1 MTNFLTFWQK
11 IHIGNIFDFTSVEK
25 QPNMKDMTKK
35 RGHHRPKNK
44 NVNTQNTTM
53 EQNTENQEAEVT
65 ANETEQKADSQP
77 ETDTPETDTDSQK
90 SQEPENMSEPADTVQ
105 EDWHGKYDE
114 LNDKYLRLM
123 AEFDNYRKRTL
134 KEKMDLTKYAEEDV
148 LKGILKVVDDMERAI
163 NNMDTAPDM
172 NAVKEGVELI
182 YKKFKSFLE
191 TRGLKEVEAM
201 HQELDTDKHEAVAK
215 FAAPSED
222 LKGKIIDVV
231 EKGYYLHDKII
242 RYAKVVIGE

>member
-1 MTNFLTFWQK
+1 MA
-11 IHIGNIFDFTSVEK
+11 H
-25 QPNMKDMTKK
+25 K
-35 RGHHRPKNK
+35 RGRNRPKNK
-44 NVNTQNTTM
+44 NVNTQNTKM
-53 EQNTENQEAEVT
+53 EQNTEKQETEAKAEESVQNDENLSDTDTNAAETDSKDGQQTENVADSAAEKASEAE
-65 ANETEQKADSQP
+65 KAADQP
-77 ETDTPETDTDSQK
+77 AE
-90 SQEPENMSEPADTVQ
+90 

-163 NNMDTAPDM
+163 NNLGTAPDM

-201 HQELDTDKHEAVAK
+201 HQDLDTDKHEAVAK
-215 FAAPSED
+215 FTAPSED

>member
-1 MTNFLTFWQK
+1 MAFR
-11 IHIGNIFDFTSVEK
+11 
-25 QPNMKDMTKK
+25 
-35 RGHHRPKNK
+35 RGRHRPKNK
-44 NVNTQNTTM
+44 NVNTQNTKM
-53 EQNTENQEAEVT
+53 EQNTEKQESEVNT
-65 ANETEQKADSQP
+65 EETVQNDENLS
-77 ETDTPETDTDSQK
+77 ETDTNAAETDSKKGQQTANVADNTADKQ
-90 SQEPENMSEPADTVQ
+90 PEAGKEAEPAAPQ
-105 EDWHGKYDE
+105 EDWKPKYDE

-163 NNMDTAPDM
+163 NNMDSAPDM

>member
-1 MTNFLTFWQK
+1 MAHK
-11 IHIGNIFDFTSVEK
+11 HG
-25 QPNMKDMTKK
+25 
-35 RGHHRPKNK
+35 RHRSKNK
-44 NVNTQNTTM
+44 NVNTQNTKM
-53 EQNTENQEAEVT
+53 EQNTEQQ
-65 ANETEQKADSQP
+65 ETEAKAEESVQNDENLS
-77 ETDTPETDTDSQK
+77 ETDTNAAETDSKEGQQTEKVADAAADKQ
-90 SQEPENMSEPADTVQ
+90 PEADNEAEPAAPQ
-105 EDWHGKYDE
+105 EDLKQKFDE

-163 NNMDTAPDM
+163 NNLDTASDM

>member
-1 MTNFLTFWQK
+1 MA
-11 IHIGNIFDFTSVEK
+11 H
-25 QPNMKDMTKK
+25 K
-35 RGHHRPKNK
+35 RGRNRPKNK
-44 NVNTQNTTM
+44 NVNTQNTKM
-53 EQNTENQEAEVT
+53 EQNTEKQETEAKAEESVQNDENLSDTDTNAAETDSKDGQQTENVADSAAEKASEAEN
-65 ANETEQKADSQP
+65 AADQP
-77 ETDTPETDTDSQK
+77 AEKE
-90 SQEPENMSEPADTVQ
+90 

-163 NNMDTAPDM
+163 NNLDTAPDM

>member
-1 MTNFLTFWQK
+1 MQNDQNLSDTDTNAAET
-11 IHIGNIFDFTSVEK
+11 DS
-25 QPNMKDMTKK
+25 KD
-35 RGHHRPKNK
+35 G
-44 NVNTQNTTM
+44 Q
-53 EQNTENQEAEVT
+53 QTENVADSAAEKEAEAEKT
-65 ANETEQKADSQP
+65 ADQP
-77 ETDTPETDTDSQK
+77 AEKE
-90 SQEPENMSEPADTVQ
+90 

-163 NNMDTAPDM
+163 NNLDTAPDM

-201 HQELDTDKHEAVAK
+201 HQDLDTDKHEAVAK
-215 FAAPSED
+215 FAAPSDD

>member
-1 MTNFLTFWQK
+1 MAF
-11 IHIGNIFDFTSVEK
+11 
-25 QPNMKDMTKK
+25 K
-35 RGHHRPKNK
+35 RGRHRPKNK
-44 NVNTQNTTM
+44 NVNTQNTKM
-53 EQNTENQEAEVT
+53 EQNTEKQESEVNTEETVQNDENLSDTDTNAAETDSKEGQQTANVADNTADKQPEAGKEAE
-65 ANETEQKADSQP
+65 
-77 ETDTPETDTDSQK
+77 
-90 SQEPENMSEPADTVQ
+90 PAAPQ
-105 EDWHGKYDE
+105 EDLKQKFDE

-163 NNMDTAPDM
+163 NNLGTAPDM

-201 HQELDTDKHEAVAK
+201 NQELDTDKHEAVAK
-215 FAAPSED
+215 FTAPSED

-231 EKGYYLHDKII
+231 EKGYYLHDKVI

>member
-1 MTNFLTFWQK
+1 
-11 IHIGNIFDFTSVEK
+11 
-25 QPNMKDMTKK
+25 MKAMSKK
-35 RGHHRPKNK
+35 HGRRRPKNK
-44 NVNTQNTTM
+44 NVNTQNKTM
-53 EQNTENQEAEVT
+53 EQNTDNLESEVKAEENEQNVENA
-65 ANETEQKADSQP
+65 AAADTEK
-77 ETDTPETDTDSQK
+77 TDTDSQTDSEAK
-90 SQEPENMSEPADTVQ
+90 AETEKVAENAEAPQ
-105 EDWHGKYDE
+105 EDWQGKYNE

-163 NNMDTAPDM
+163 TNMENAPDM

-191 TRGLKEVEAM
+191 ARGLKEVEAL
-201 HQELDTDKHEAVAK
+201 HQDLDTDRHEAVAK

>member
-1 MTNFLTFWQK
+1 
-11 IHIGNIFDFTSVEK
+11 
-25 QPNMKDMTKK
+25 MKTMSHKHG
-35 RGHHRPKNK
+35 RQRPKNK
-44 NVNTQNTTM
+44 NVNTQNHKM
-53 EQNTENQEAEVT
+53 EQNKEQQESEVNVEDTVQNDENL
-65 ANETEQKADSQP
+65 S
-77 ETDTPETDTDSQK
+77 ETDTNAAETDSNEGQQTENVADEKAADS
-90 SQEPENMSEPADTVQ
+90 ENVSEPAAPQ
-105 EDWHGKYDE
+105 EDWKPKYDE

-163 NNMDTAPDM
+163 KNLGSASDMD
-172 NAVKEGVELI
+172 AVKEGVELI
-182 YKKFKSFLE
+182 YKKFTSFLE

-231 EKGYYLHDKII
+231 EKGYYLHDKVI

>member
-1 MTNFLTFWQK
+1 
-11 IHIGNIFDFTSVEK
+11 
-25 QPNMKDMTKK
+25 
-35 RGHHRPKNK
+35 
-44 NVNTQNTTM
+44 VNAEETVQND
-53 EQNTENQEAEVT
+53 ENL
-65 ANETEQKADSQP
+65 S
-77 ETDTPETDTDSQK
+77 ETDTNAAETDSKEGKETANVADNAADQQSEAEK
-90 SQEPENMSEPADTVQ
+90 EAEPAAPQ
-105 EDWHGKYDE
+105 EDLKQKFDE

-163 NNMDTAPDM
+163 NNLGTAPDM

-201 HQELDTDKHEAVAK
+201 NQELDTDKHEAVAK
-215 FAAPSED
+215 FTAPSED

-231 EKGYYLHDKII
+231 EKGYYLHDKVI

>member
-1 MTNFLTFWQK
+1 MA
-11 IHIGNIFDFTSVEK
+11 H
-25 QPNMKDMTKK
+25 K
-35 RGHHRPKNK
+35 RGRNRPKNK
-44 NVNTQNTTM
+44 NVNTQNTKM
-53 EQNTENQEAEVT
+53 EQNTEKQETEAKAEESVQNDENLSDTDTNAAETDSKDGQQTENVADSAAEKASEAE
-65 ANETEQKADSQP
+65 KAADQP
-77 ETDTPETDTDSQK
+77 VEKE
-90 SQEPENMSEPADTVQ
+90 

-163 NNMDTAPDM
+163 NNLDTAPDM

-201 HQELDTDKHEAVAK
+201 HQDLDTDKHEAVAK
-215 FAAPSED
+215 FTAPSED

>member
-1 MTNFLTFWQK
+1 MA
-11 IHIGNIFDFTSVEK
+11 H
-25 QPNMKDMTKK
+25 K
-35 RGHHRPKNK
+35 RGRNRPKNK
-44 NVNTQNTTM
+44 NVNTQNTKM
-53 EQNTENQEAEVT
+53 EQNTEKQESEVNTEETVQNDENLSDTDTNAAETDSKEGQQTANVADNTADKQPEAGKEAE
-65 ANETEQKADSQP
+65 
-77 ETDTPETDTDSQK
+77 
-90 SQEPENMSEPADTVQ
+90 PAAPQ
-105 EDWHGKYDE
+105 EDWKPKYDE

-163 NNMDTAPDM
+163 NNLDTAPDM

-201 HQELDTDKHEAVAK
+201 HQDLDTDKHEAVAK
-215 FAAPSED
+215 FTAPSED

-231 EKGYYLHDKII
+231 EKGYYLHDKVI
-242 RYAKVVIGE
+242 RYAKVVVGI

>member
-1 MTNFLTFWQK
+1 MNTMAHN
-11 IHIGNIFDFTSVEK
+11 
-25 QPNMKDMTKK
+25 
-35 RGHHRPKNK
+35 RGRHRPKNK
-44 NVNTQNTTM
+44 NVNTQNTKM
-53 EQNTENQEAEVT
+53 EQNTEMQESEVNAEDTVQ
-65 ANETEQKADSQP
+65 NDVNLS
-77 ETDTPETDTDSQK
+77 ETDTNAAKTDSKEGQQTANVADGAADK
-90 SQEPENMSEPADTVQ
+90 QPEAEKVAEQAAPQ
-105 EDWHGKYDE
+105 EDLKQKFDE

-163 NNMDTAPDM
+163 KNMDSAPDM

-201 HQELDTDKHEAVAK
+201 NQELDTDKHEAVAK
-215 FAAPSED
+215 FAAPSDE
-222 LKGKIIDVV
+222 LKGKIIDVI
-231 EKGYYLHDKII
+231 EKGYYLHDKVI

>member
-1 MTNFLTFWQK
+1 
-11 IHIGNIFDFTSVEK
+11 
-25 QPNMKDMTKK
+25 MKTMAHKHG
-35 RGHHRPKNK
+35 RHRSKNK
-44 NVNTQNTTM
+44 NVNTQNNKM
-53 EQNTENQEAEVT
+53 EQNTDTQETEATAEESVQNDQNLSDTDTNAAETDSKDGQKTENVADSAAEKEAEAEKT
-65 ANETEQKADSQP
+65 ADQP
-77 ETDTPETDTDSQK
+77 AEK
-90 SQEPENMSEPADTVQ
+90 N

-163 NNMDTAPDM
+163 NNLDTAPDM

-215 FAAPSED
+215 FAAPSDD

>member
-1 MTNFLTFWQK
+1 MA
-11 IHIGNIFDFTSVEK
+11 H
-25 QPNMKDMTKK
+25 K
-35 RGHHRPKNK
+35 RGRNRPKNK
-44 NVNTQNTTM
+44 NVNTQNTKM
-53 EQNTENQEAEVT
+53 EQNAEQQDTEAKAEESVQNDENVADTDTNAAKSDSKGSQDTENVADSTADQQAEAENV
-65 ANETEQKADSQP
+65 ADAAAQQD
-77 ETDTPETDTDSQK
+77 ELKQ
-90 SQEPENMSEPADTVQ
+90 
-105 EDWHGKYDE
+105 KYDE

-163 NNMDTAPDM
+163 NNLDTAADM

>member
-1 MTNFLTFWQK
+1 MA
-11 IHIGNIFDFTSVEK
+11 H
-25 QPNMKDMTKK
+25 K
-35 RGHHRPKNK
+35 RGRNRPKNK
-44 NVNTQNTTM
+44 NVNTQNTKM
-53 EQNTENQEAEVT
+53 EQNTEKQETEAKAEESVQNDENLSDTDTNAAETDSKDGQQTENVADSAAEKASEAEN
-65 ANETEQKADSQP
+65 AADQP
-77 ETDTPETDTDSQK
+77 AEKE
-90 SQEPENMSEPADTVQ
+90 

-163 NNMDTAPDM
+163 NNLDTAPDM

-201 HQELDTDKHEAVAK
+201 HQDLDTDKHEAVAK
-215 FAAPSED
+215 FTAPSED

>member
-1 MTNFLTFWQK
+1 MA
-11 IHIGNIFDFTSVEK
+11 H
-25 QPNMKDMTKK
+25 K
-35 RGHHRPKNK
+35 RGHNRPKNK
-44 NVNTQNTTM
+44 NVNTQNTKM
-53 EQNTENQEAEVT
+53 EQNTEKQ
-65 ANETEQKADSQP
+65 ETEVNAEESVQNDENLS
-77 ETDTPETDTDSQK
+77 ETDTNAAETDSKEGQQTENVADDAADKQ
-90 SQEPENMSEPADTVQ
+90 PEAEKEAEPAAPQ
-105 EDWHGKYDE
+105 EDLKQKFDE

-163 NNMDTAPDM
+163 NNLGTAPDM

-201 HQELDTDKHEAVAK
+201 HQDLDTDKHEAVAK
-215 FAAPSED
+215 FTAPSED

>member
-1 MTNFLTFWQK
+1 
-11 IHIGNIFDFTSVEK
+11 
-25 QPNMKDMTKK
+25 MKTMAHKHG
-35 RGHHRPKNK
+35 RHRSKNK
-44 NVNTQNTTM
+44 NVNTQNTKM
-53 EQNTENQEAEVT
+53 EQNTEQQ
-65 ANETEQKADSQP
+65 ETEAKAEESVQNDENLS
-77 ETDTPETDTDSQK
+77 ETDTNAAETDSKEGQQTEKVADAAADKQ
-90 SQEPENMSEPADTVQ
+90 PEADKEAEPAAPQ
-105 EDWHGKYDE
+105 EDLKQKFDE

-163 NNMDTAPDM
+163 KNLDTAADM